1 MDDDFRRAALDYHRL
16 PRPGKLAI
24 EATKRMANQRDLA
37 LAYSPGVAA
46 ACEAIVEDPDN
57 ARLYTARGNLVGVIS
72 NGTAVLGLGNIGALA
87 GKPVMEGK
95 AVLFKKFAGIDVF
108 DIEVNETDPARFC
121 DVVAALEPTFGA
133 INLEDIKAPECF
145 AIEAELRRRMCIPV
159 FHDDQHGTA
168 ITVAAAVRNGLLLQ
182 GKELA
187 DVRLVT
193 SGAGAAALACVDL
206 LVSMGLLVENVTLTD
221 VKGVVRAD
229 RAGML
234 PNMARY
240 ARATNAETLADV
252 LAGAD
257 IFLGLSAPH
266 VLKPELLPL
275 LAPKPLILALANPDP
290 EILPEQARAVR
301 PDAIIA
307 TGRSDY
313 PNQVNNVLCFPF
325 IFRGALDVSATTI
338 NEAMKIAAVEA
349 IAVLA
354 RVEASEVVAAAY
366 GGAAPVFGPEY
377 IIPKP
382 FDPRLI
388 LEIAPAVARAA
399 MDSGVARLTI
409 TDFAA
414 YRRDLE
420 RFVFR
425 SGQLM
430 QPVFEAARKSPQRI
444 VYSDGADERVLRAAQ
459 TLVDD
464 DIAIPILIGRHAVIE
479 RKVREMG
486 LRLDL
491 GGAVQ
496 VLDPAEDT
504 AVFAPLLPDYQ
515 RMAGRRGVP
524 PEDAAHWLRTRRT
537 VAAAMLLHAGV
548 ADAAICGG
556 TGDWW
561 RQLRQV
567 LPIIPRAANVAR
579 NYALSCLILPAG
591 SLFVC
596 DTHMVVDPT
605 AEQITEMTLL
615 AAEAVSQFG
624 IAPKVALLSHSS
636 FGASDTDS
644 ARKMRRA
651 LAMIRARAPALEVD
665 GEMHG
670 DAALIEVIRDRAV
683 ADARLRGTANLLVMP
698 SLDAAN
704 ISFTLLKAA
713 SDGLPVGPILLGM
726 SKPIHVVVPSV
737 TARGIVN
744 LSALAALEAQTLDA
758 QPASGPSGGRSS
770 GERASEKPAPGLG
783 AA

>member
-24 EATKRMANQRDLA
+24 EPTKRMANQRDLA

-46 ACEAIVEDPDN
+46 ACEAIVDDPDN
-57 ARLYTARGNLVGVIS
+57 ARLYTARGNLVAVIS

-108 DIEVNETDPARFC
+108 DIEVDAQDPDRFC

-145 AIEAELRRRMCIPV
+145 AIEAELRKRMRIPV

-182 GKELA
+182 GKHLS

-206 LVSMGLLVENVTLTD
+206 LVSMGLRPENVTLTD
-221 VKGVVRAD
+221 IKGVVRKD
-229 RAGML
+229 RTGML

-240 ARATNAETLADV
+240 ARDTNAETLADA
-252 LAGAD
+252 LPGTD
-257 IFLGLSAPH
+257 IFLGLSAPR
-266 VLKPELLPL
+266 VLKPEMLSLLGD
-275 LAPKPLILALANPDP
+275 KPLILALANPEP
-290 EILPEQARAVR
+290 EILPEQARALR

-338 NEAMKIAAVEA
+338 NEEMKIAAVEA
-349 IAVLA
+349 IASLS

-366 GGAAPVFGPEY
+366 GGDAPVFGPDY

-399 MDSGVARLTI
+399 MDSGVARHAI
-409 TDFAA
+409 IDFAT
-414 YRRDLE
+414 YRHDLE

-430 QPVFEAARKSPQRI
+430 QPVFEAARKSAKRV

-464 DIAIPILIGRHAVIE
+464 GIAIPILVGRRQVIA
-479 RKVREMG
+479 RKVKEMG

-491 GGAVQ
+491 GGTVRVVDPIEDNEAV
-496 VLDPAEDT
+496 L
-504 AVFAPLLPDYQ
+504 APLLAEF
-515 RMAGRRGVP
+515 RRLAGRRGVP
-524 PEDAAHWLRTRRT
+524 PGDAAHWLTTRRT
-537 VAAAMLLHAGV
+537 VIASMLLHDGQ

-561 RQLRQV
+561 RQLRLV
-567 LPIIPRAANVAR
+567 LPIIPRRPNVAR
-579 NYALSCLILPAG
+579 NYALSCLILPGG
-591 SLFVC
+591 SLFIC

-615 AAEAVSQFG
+615 AAAAVSGFG
-624 IAPKVALLSHSS
+624 IVPKVALLSHSN

-651 LAMIRARAPALEVD
+651 LAMIRERAPDLEVD

-670 DAALIEVIRDRAV
+670 DAALVEVIRDRAV
-683 ADARLRGTANLLVMP
+683 ADSRLTGTANLLVMP

-713 SDGLPVGPILLGM
+713 SDGLPVGPLLLGM

-744 LSALAALEAQTLDA
+744 LSALAVLEAQELDA
-758 QPASGPSGGRSS
+758 PAD
-770 GERASEKPAPGLG
+770 
-783 AA
+783 

>member
-1 MDDDFRRAALDYHRL
+1 MDEDFRKAALDYHRF

-24 EATKRMANQRDLA
+24 EATKRMATQRDLS

-46 ACEAIVEDPDN
+46 ACEAIVANPQAAFD
-57 ARLYTARGNLVGVIS
+57 YTARGNLVGVIS

-108 DIEVNETDPARFC
+108 DIEVDATDPDRFC

-145 AIEAELRRRMCIPV
+145 AIEQTLRDRMKIPV

-182 GKELA
+182 GKSLA
-187 DVRLVT
+187 DARIVT

-206 LVSMGLLVENVTLTD
+206 LVSMGARPENVTLTD
-221 VKGVVRAD
+221 IKGVVKTD
-229 RAGML
+229 REGML

-240 ARATNAETLADV
+240 AKDTNATTLQEV

-257 IFLGLSAPH
+257 LFLGLSAPRL
-266 VLKPELLPL
+266 LKPEWLPL
-275 LAPKPLILALANPDP
+275 LADRPMILALANPDP
-290 EILPEQARAVR
+290 EIDPAQVREHR
-301 PDAIIA
+301 PDAIVA

-349 IAVLA
+349 IAGLA

-366 GGAAPVFGPEY
+366 GGTAPVFGPDY
-377 IIPKP
+377 IIPRP

-399 MDSGVARLTI
+399 METGVARRPI
-409 TDFAA
+409 ADFDS

-425 SGQLM
+425 SGHLM
-430 QPVFEAARKSPQRI
+430 RPVFEAAARDPKR
-444 VYSDGADERVLRAAQ
+444 VVFAEGEDERILRAAQ

-464 DIAIPILIGRHAVIE
+464 RTARPILLGRRAVIAA
-479 RKVREMG
+479 KVKEMG

-491 GGAVQ
+491 ANSVQ
-496 VLDPAEDT
+496 VLDPSADEH
-504 AVFAPLLPDYQ
+504 VFASLVPEYQ
-515 RMAGRRGVP
+515 RMIGRHGTP
-524 PEDAAHWLRTRRT
+524 PAPAERRVATRPS
-537 VAAAMLLHAGV
+537 VAAAMMLHAGL
-548 ADAAICGG
+548 ADAAICGA
-556 TGDWW
+556 TGAWW
-561 RQLRQV
+561 RQIQYI
-567 LPIIPRAANVAR
+567 LPIIPRKPGVSR
-579 NYALSCLILPAG
+579 VYGLSCVILPAG
-591 SLFVC
+591 ILFLC
-596 DTHMVVDPT
+596 DTFMVVDPT
-605 AEQITEMTLL
+605 AEQIAEMTLL
-615 AAEAVSQFG
+615 AAEAVRGFG
-624 IAPKVALLSHSS
+624 IIPKAALVSHSS
-636 FGASDTDS
+636 FGASHTES

-651 LAMIRARAPALEVD
+651 LSMIRARAPDLEID
-665 GEMHG
+665 GEMHA
-670 DAALIEVIRDRAV
+670 DAALVQSIRDDAV
-683 ADARLRGTANLLVMP
+683 PDSPLKGTANLLIMP
-698 SLDAAN
+698 NLDAAN
-704 ISFTLLKAA
+704 ISFNMLKAA
-713 SDGLPVGPILLGM
+713 ADGLPIGPILLGM
-726 SKPIHVVVPSV
+726 TKPIHVVVPSV

-744 LSALAALEAQTLDA
+744 LSALAVVEAQ
-758 QPASGPSGGRSS
+758 
-770 GERASEKPAPGLG
+770 
-783 AA
+783 AAGS